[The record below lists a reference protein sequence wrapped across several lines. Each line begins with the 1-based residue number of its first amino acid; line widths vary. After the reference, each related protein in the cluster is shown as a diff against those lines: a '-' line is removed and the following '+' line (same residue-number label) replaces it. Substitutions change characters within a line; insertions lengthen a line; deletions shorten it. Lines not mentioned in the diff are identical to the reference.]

1 MSACPTSV
9 ASQQLAFA
17 TDPEVSQ
24 SAPDAAT
31 RWKDGLAS
39 WAIPD
44 SILAQARADPWALP
58 VTLFENKRPDSI
70 SPSHRRA
77 LESLEAGGTVLDV
90 GAGRCAMSLPLR
102 PPAQRIVAVDS
113 SPAMLENSP
122 ADVTI
127 LGRWPDVAAQAG
139 RASVV
144 VCGHVLYNVADL
156 IPFVTA
162 LNDAADRRVVVEIT
176 RSHPRNRAL
185 ERALWR
191 HFWNLERPE
200 VPTWEDT
207 VAVMREAGIEPE
219 VELWESQQRGG
230 FETLNE
236 LVSWMRQTVCLTP
249 ARDDEVRAIVVQHV
263 AERDGLWRLSPEP
276 RALATLWWDVTR

>member
-1 MSACPTSV
+1 MSQPR
-9 ASQQLAFA
+9 
-17 TDPEVSQ
+17 
-24 SAPDAAT
+24 DAAT
-31 RWKDGLAS
+31 RWKDALAS

-44 SILAQARADPWALP
+44 WILAQAREDPWALP
-58 VTLFENKRPDSI
+58 VTLFEHKQPDTI
-70 SPSHRRA
+70 SPSHRHA
-77 LESLEAGGTVLDV
+77 LESLLPGATVLDV

-113 SPAMLENSP
+113 AAVMLENSP
-122 ADVTI
+122 ADATI

-144 VCGHVLYNVADL
+144 VCGHVLYNVPDL
-156 IPFVTA
+156 MPFVTG
-162 LNDAADRRVVVEIT
+162 LSHAAERRVVVEIT

-200 VPTWEDT
+200 VPSFEDA
-207 VAVMREAGIEPE
+207 VAVMREAGIEPG

-230 FETLNE
+230 FESLEE
-236 LVSWMRQTVCLTP
+236 LVTWMRQTVCVP
-249 ARDDEVRAIVVQHV
+249 PDRDDDVRAIVLQHASEV
-263 AERDGLWRLSPEP
+263 DGLWRLSPEP
-276 RALATLWWDVTR
+276 RALATLWWDVPSPTP